1 MVANRVLAKQSLT
14 RLLAQFYKNY
24 ARAHLRFC
32 GSGVMKACVDGGPL
46 MWESEP
52 SGLRVA
58 VFSANYFNVLRLAPS
73 VGV

>member
-1 MVANRVLAKQSLT
+1 
-14 RLLAQFYKNY
+14 
-24 ARAHLRFC
+24 
-32 GSGVMKACVDGGPL
+32 